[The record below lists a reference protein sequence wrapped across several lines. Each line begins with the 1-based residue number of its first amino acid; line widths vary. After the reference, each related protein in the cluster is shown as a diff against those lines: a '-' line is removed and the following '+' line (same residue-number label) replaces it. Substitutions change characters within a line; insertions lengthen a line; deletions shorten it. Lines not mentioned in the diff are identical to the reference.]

1 MYSSSFEIILASSFW
16 SLSISWRSFS
26 ISWVFSSAS
35 ASFSIA
41 NTFSFYKWLKPKLLL
56 NLDLDLLFLLLC
68 PWLEFSLWCFVL
80 LPLLFFWL
88 CLRPYLLV
96 DLSSSIFFSPRFD
109 DLSLWR
115 CFLFF
120 ADLFLLDS
128 TSLFKSFKADSWLLL
143 SSGSTISFLSP
154 FRVANSLLLLMALLS
169 RYCLLRFFISRCLY
183 STSSFFS
190 CYFFVVVFWAS
201 VRVLLT
207 ICFCRLSL
215 LAPGASR
222 ASKTSPSST
231 SSALSPLS
239 IDDKWS
245 ANDLGMDRMFS
256 FYNLQLW

>member
-1 MYSSSFEIILASSFW
+1 MSRSASLSLFSNFLFMYSSSFEIILASSFW

-35 ASFSIA
+35 ASSSIA
-41 NTFSFYKWLKPKLLL
+41 FYKWLKPKLLL

-96 DLSSSIFFSPRFD
+96 DLSSPRFD

-128 TSLFKSFKADSWLLL
+128 T
-143 SSGSTISFLSP
+143 SGSTISFLSP

-201 VRVLLT
+201 IYTSVKVLLT
-207 ICFCRLSL
+207 VCFCRLSL

>member
-1 MYSSSFEIILASSFW
+1 MASSFW

-26 ISWVFSSAS
+26 ISWVFSSDYYYAS

-41 NTFSFYKWLKPKLLL
+41 FISGFYKWLKPKLLL

-96 DLSSSIFFSPRFD
+96 DLSSPRFD

-128 TSLFKSFKADSWLLL
+128 T
-143 SSGSTISFLSP
+143 SGSTISFLSP

-201 VRVLLT
+201 LASFASVKVLLT
-207 ICFCRLSL
+207 VCFCRLSL
-215 LAPGASR
+215 LVPGASR